1 MLPRRLVVP
10 TAFLTAGV
18 ILSAVMATAAK
29 TPHPQ
34 EEDPLTG
41 VRAGLPASWRG
52 KKTPPEATE
61 ILVLAGHADS
71 QGIEGAGTSG
81 AAVDRG
87 GARPMDPRMRDELF
101 WNRRIRD
108 AVVKAGKARGLKIR
122 SYEPDELTIHN
133 EEDPR
138 TNWSVGRRH
147 HDAGGYALEIHFDAY
162 GRHGVGS
169 GLIPN
174 LRSPATRIDESLAL
188 NFGRYPLNFR
198 GGLGAPRRGISILE
212 IGKLEGQLEQKLRDP
227 LSRNAVVA
235 ALALRIVNAIE
246 LGIGEAPPPTQRLSS
261 PPDEDDSAPQGT
273 DRRTNAAAG

>member
-1 MLPRRLVVP
+1 MP
-10 TAFLTAGV
+10 TALMTAGL
-18 ILSAVMATAAK
+18 ILSAVMATTAK
-29 TPHPQ
+29 APHPQ
-34 EEDPLTG
+34 KDDPLTG

-52 KKTPPEATE
+52 KKTPPKAIE

-108 AVVKAGKARGLKIR
+108 AVVKTGQARGLNIR
-122 SYEPDELTIHN
+122 SYEPDQLTIHN
-133 EEDPR
+133 EDDPR

-147 HDAGGYALEIHFDAY
+147 HDAGGYPLEIHFDAY
-162 GRHGVGS
+162 GHQGVGS

-174 LRSPATRIDESLAL
+174 LRSPASRIDESLAL

-198 GGLGAPRRGISILE
+198 GGLGAPRRGISLLE
-212 IGKLEGQLEQKLRDP
+212 IGKLEGQLERKLRDP
-227 LSRNAVVA
+227 ESRDAVVT
-235 ALALRIVNAIE
+235 ALALRIVEAIE
-246 LGIGEAPPPTQRLSS
+246 LGIGEAPPPAQKLSS
-261 PPDEDDSAPQGT
+261 PPDADDSAPQGR
-273 DRRTNAAAG
+273 DRRTSVADG

>member
-1 MLPRRLVVP
+1 M
-10 TAFLTAGV
+10 TAGL
-18 ILSAVMATAAK
+18 ILSAVMANAAK

-34 EEDPLTG
+34 DDDPLTG
-41 VRAGLPASWRG
+41 ARVGLPASWTGR
-52 KKTPPEATE
+52 ATTSESME

-87 GARPMDPRMRDELF
+87 GARPMDARMRDELF
-101 WNRRIRD
+101 WNRRVRD
-108 AVVKAGKARGLKIR
+108 AVVTTGQARGLKIR
-122 SYEPDELTIHN
+122 SYEPDQLTIAN

-147 HDAGGYALEIHFDAY
+147 HDAGGYVLEIHFDAY

-188 NFGRYPLNFR
+188 NFGRYPINFR

-212 IGKLEGQLEQKLRDP
+212 IGKLEGQLERTLRAP
-227 LSRNAVVA
+227 QSRNAVVA
-235 ALALRIVNAIE
+235 ALALRIVEAIE
-246 LGIGEAPPPTQRLSS
+246 LGIGETPGPATQRLSS
-261 PPDEDDSAPQGT
+261 PPDADDNVPQAM
-273 DRRTNAAAG
+273 DRRTNAVDG

>member
-1 MLPRRLVVP
+1 MATGL
-10 TAFLTAGV
+10 
-18 ILSAVMATAAK
+18 ILSAVMATTVK

-34 EEDPLTG
+34 EKDPLTG
-41 VRAGLPASWRG
+41 VRVALPASWTG
-52 KKTPPEATE
+52 TATTSEAME

-71 QGIEGAGTSG
+71 QAIEGAGTSG

-87 GARPMDPRMRDELF
+87 GARPMDARMRDELF
-101 WNRRIRD
+101 WNRRVRD
-108 AVVKAGKARGLKIR
+108 AVVKTGQARGLKIR
-122 SYEPDELTIHN
+122 SYEPNQLTIAN

-147 HDAGGYALEIHFDAY
+147 HNAGGYAPEIHFDAY

-212 IGKLEGQLEQKLRDP
+212 IGKLEGQLERALRAP
-227 LSRNAVVA
+227 QSRNAVVA
-235 ALALRIVNAIE
+235 ALALRIVEAIE
-246 LGIGEAPPPTQRLSS
+246 LGIGEAPGPATQRFSS
-261 PPDEDDSAPQGT
+261 PPDADDSVPQAM
-273 DRRTNAAAG
+273 DRQTNVVDG

>member
-1 MLPRRLVVP
+1 MS
-10 TAFLTAGV
+10 G
-18 ILSAVMATAAK
+18 VMATSAQA
-29 TPHPQ
+29 PVPQ
-34 EEDPLTG
+34 DADPLTG
-41 VRAGLPASWRG
+41 VRVAAPVDWKGR
-52 KKTPPEATE
+52 KTTPDNLE

-71 QGIEGAGTSG
+71 QGMEGAGTSG

-108 AVVKAGKARGLKIR
+108 AVARTGQQRGLQIR
-122 SYEPDELTIHN
+122 SYEPDQLTIAD
-133 EEDPR
+133 EDDPR

-162 GRHGVGS
+162 GRHGFGS

-212 IGKLEGQLEQKLRDP
+212 IGKLEGQLERKLRDP
-227 LSRNAVVA
+227 NSRNAVVS
-235 ALALRIVNAIE
+235 ALALRIVTAME
-246 LGIGEAPPPTQRLSS
+246 LGMAKEPPSPLFSS
-261 PPDEDDSAPQGT
+261 PHDADDSAPPGR
-273 DRRTNAAAG
+273 DRQTSAEDG

>member
-1 MLPRRLVVP
+1 MAAGLVLSV
-10 TAFLTAGV
+10 V
-18 ILSAVMATAAK
+18 IATAAK

-41 VRAGLPASWRG
+41 VRVALPASWTGR
-52 KKTPPEATE
+52 ATSSETME

-101 WNRRIRD
+101 WNRLVRD
-108 AVVKAGKARGLKIR
+108 AVVKTGQARGLKIR
-122 SYEPDELTIHN
+122 SYEPDQLTIPN
-133 EEDPR
+133 DEDPR
-138 TNWSVGRRH
+138 TNWSMGRRH

-162 GRHGVGS
+162 GNHGVGS

-188 NFGRYPLNFR
+188 NFGRYPINFR

-212 IGKLEGQLEQKLRDP
+212 IGKLEGQLEGQLERKLRDP
-227 LSRNAVVA
+227 QSRNAVVA
-235 ALALRIVNAIE
+235 ALALRIVDAIE
-246 LGIGEAPPPTQRLSS
+246 LGIGEAPATEQLSS
-261 PPDEDDSAPQGT
+261 RPDADDSVPQGT
-273 DRRTNAAAG
+273 DHRTNVVGG

>member
-1 MLPRRLVVP
+1 M
-10 TAFLTAGV
+10 TAGL

-34 EEDPLTG
+34 DDDPLTG
-41 VRAGLPASWRG
+41 VRVGLPASWTGR
-52 KKTPPEATE
+52 ATASESME

-87 GARPMDPRMRDELF
+87 GARPMDARMRDELF
-101 WNRRIRD
+101 WNRRVRD
-108 AVVKAGKARGLKIR
+108 AVVKTGQARGLKIR
-122 SYEPDELTIHN
+122 SYEPDQLTIAN

-188 NFGRYPLNFR
+188 NFGLYPEL
-198 GGLGAPRRGISILE
+198 PRRSWRT
-212 IGKLEGQLEQKLRDP
+212 QTRHQHSRD
-227 LSRNAVVA
+227 RQTGGTAGA
-235 ALALRIVNAIE
+235 GFA
-246 LGIGEAPPPTQRLSS
+246 G
-261 PPDEDDSAPQGT
+261 SAESQCSGC
-273 DRRTNAAAG
+273 RAGPSHR

>member
-1 MLPRRLVVP
+1 M
-10 TAFLTAGV
+10 V
-18 ILSAVMATAAK
+18 IATAAK
-29 TPHPQ
+29 APHPQ

-41 VRAGLPASWRG
+41 VRVALPASWTG
-52 KKTPPEATE
+52 TTTPSEAME

-71 QGIEGAGTSG
+71 QGIEGAGTAG

-101 WNRRIRD
+101 WNRRVRD
-108 AVVKAGKARGLKIR
+108 AVVKTGQARGLKIL
-122 SYEPDELTIHN
+122 SYEPDQLTIPN

-162 GRHGVGS
+162 GNHGVGS

-174 LRSPATRIDESLAL
+174 VRSPATRIDESLAL
-188 NFGRYPLNFR
+188 NFGRYPISFR

-212 IGKLEGQLEQKLRDP
+212 IGKLEGQLERKLRDP
-227 LSRNAVVA
+227 QSRNAVVA
-235 ALALRIVNAIE
+235 ALALRIVDAIE
-246 LGIGEAPPPTQRLSS
+246 MGIGRTSANQWLSS
-261 PPDEDDSAPQGT
+261 PPDADDNAPQET
-273 DRRTNAAAG
+273 DRRTNAEDG

>member
-1 MLPRRLVVP
+1 M
-10 TAFLTAGV
+10 TAGL

-34 EEDPLTG
+34 DDDPLTG
-41 VRAGLPASWRG
+41 VRVGLPASWTGRA
-52 KKTPPEATE
+52 TPSESME

-87 GARPMDPRMRDELF
+87 GARPMDARMRDELF
-101 WNRRIRD
+101 WNRRVRD
-108 AVVKAGKARGLKIR
+108 AVVTTGQARGIKIR
-122 SYEPDELTIHN
+122 SYEPGQLTIPN

-147 HDAGGYALEIHFDAY
+147 HDAGGYTLEIHFDAY
-162 GRHGVGS
+162 GNHGVGS

-174 LRSPATRIDESLAL
+174 LRSSARRIDESLAL
-188 NFGRYPLNFR
+188 NFGRYPLHFR

-227 LSRNAVVA
+227 ESRHAVIA
-235 ALALRIVNAIE
+235 ALALRIVEAIQ
-246 LGIGEAPPPTQRLSS
+246 LGIGEAPATQKFSS
-261 PPDEDDSAPQGT
+261 PPDAVDSVPQGT
-273 DRRTNAAAG
+273 DHRTNAVDE

>member
-1 MLPRRLVVP
+1 MAIVV
-10 TAFLTAGV
+10 A
-18 ILSAVMATAAK
+18 SAAK
-29 TPHPQ
+29 APHPQ
-34 EEDPLTG
+34 DEDPLTG
-41 VRAGLPASWRG
+41 VRVALPAAWRG
-52 KKTPPEATE
+52 RKPLPRTIE

-81 AAVDRG
+81 AAVDRA

-108 AVVKAGKARGLKIR
+108 AVVRTGQARGLQIR
-122 SYEPDELTIHN
+122 SYEPDQLTIAN
-133 EEDPR
+133 ENDPR

-162 GRHGVGS
+162 GSHGVGS

-174 LRSPATRIDESLAL
+174 LRSPASRIDESLAL

-212 IGKLEGQLEQKLRDP
+212 IGKLEGQLERKLRDP
-227 LSRNAVVA
+227 RSRNAVVS
-235 ALALRIVNAIE
+235 ALALRIVTAME
-246 LGIGEAPPPTQRLSS
+246 LGMAKAPASRLLSS
-261 PPDEDDSAPQGT
+261 PPDADDSAPPGR
-273 DRRTNAAAG
+273 DRQTSAEDG

>member
-1 MLPRRLVVP
+1 MV
-10 TAFLTAGV
+10 AGL
-18 ILSAVMATAAK
+18 ILSVVMATAAK
-29 TPHPQ
+29 APHPQ

-41 VRAGLPASWRG
+41 VRVTLSASWMGR
-52 KKTPPEATE
+52 ATTSEDKE

-87 GARPMDPRMRDELF
+87 GARPMNPHMRDELF
-101 WNRRIRD
+101 WNRRVRD
-108 AVVKAGKARGLKIR
+108 AVVKTGQARGLNIR
-122 SYEPDELTIHN
+122 SYEPDQLTIRN
-133 EEDPR
+133 EDDPR

-162 GRHGVGS
+162 GNHGVGS

-212 IGKLEGQLEQKLRDP
+212 IGKLEGQLERKLRDP
-227 LSRNAVVA
+227 QSRNAVVA
-235 ALALRIVNAIE
+235 ALALRIVEAIE
-246 LGIGEAPPPTQRLSS
+246 LGIGEAPATRKLSS
-261 PPDEDDSAPQGT
+261 PPDADDSVPQAT
-273 DRRTNAAAG
+273 DHQTNVVGG